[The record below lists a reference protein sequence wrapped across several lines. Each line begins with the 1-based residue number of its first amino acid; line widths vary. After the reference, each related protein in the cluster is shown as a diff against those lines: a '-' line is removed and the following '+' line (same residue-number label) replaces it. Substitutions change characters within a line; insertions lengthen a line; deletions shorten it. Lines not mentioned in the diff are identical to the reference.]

1 MKIRNCVLL
10 RPGINCSNLYSR
22 LPNSNMATRGGR
34 NVDDQNVNRPKISER
49 RNGLFSWSECQK
61 SKRSERRKC
70 LLSWSLLRHHNVE
83 NGFWVDHYIEKNEK
97 NIKNLN
103 FVWFLHFN
111 YLWRHF
117 NYLWHMVLW
126 TTGIKKWIFKNSLT
140 WLKLT

>member
-1 MKIRNCVLL
+1 MIWIITSKLIIGFAHIYQVFPSEQNFSKILIL
-10 RPGINCSNLYSR
+10 FG
-22 LPNSNMATRGGR
+22 RGSE
-34 NVDDQNVNRPKISER
+34 RPKISER
-49 RNGLFSWSECQK
+49 RNGLFSWSERRK

-70 LLSWSLLRHHNVE
+70 LLSWSLLQHHNVE

-97 NIKNLN
+97 NIENLN

-126 TTGIKKWIFKNSLT
+126 TTGIKKWIFKNSPT